1 MEQYKIVDLSKH
13 PSPGEY
19 VEGDIVTL
27 SSNCEFAP
35 GDRATEYTSD
45 KGEITLRG
53 YRLQLVSPTKLVSE
67 STVQLW
73 PLTT

>member
-45 KGEITLRG
+45 KGEITLKG
-53 YRLQLVSPTKLVSE
+53 YRLQLVSSVSE

-73 PLTT
+73 PLGSSC